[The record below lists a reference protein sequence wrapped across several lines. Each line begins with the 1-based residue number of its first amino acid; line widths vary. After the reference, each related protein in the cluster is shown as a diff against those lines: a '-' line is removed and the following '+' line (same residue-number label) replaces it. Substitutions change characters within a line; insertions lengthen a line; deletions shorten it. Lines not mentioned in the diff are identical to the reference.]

1 MVKMSD
7 IDKWRGWSR
16 ALFLS
21 AAVFNYGA
29 GVGFLFAMPELASAI
44 GIHPVPT
51 NPFFSQ
57 LAAILVIVFGWGYW
71 RTAKNPFGTREIV
84 CMGIFG
90 KSAVCLLGIY
100 GWYRGY
106 VNLYIALFVVT
117 EAMFAI
123 LFVIFLGNGYSIKP
137 DKQRVES
144 LRLGVNA
151 KPN

>member
-7 IDKWRGWSR
+7 IEKWRVRSR

-44 GIHPVPT
+44 GIHPVPS

-71 RTAKNPFGTREIV
+71 RIAKNPSGNREIV
-84 CMGIFG
+84 SMGTFG
-90 KSAVCLLGIY
+90 KSAVVLLGIY

-106 VNLYIALFVVT
+106 VNLNIAVFIVM

-123 LFVIFLGNGYSIKP
+123 LFVIFLGKGYALKT
-137 DKQRVES
+137 DK
-144 LRLGVNA
+144 
-151 KPN
+151 